1 MDRGRRGSKHH
12 LIACGA
18 GNPLAVALSAANVN
32 DVTQTIDLVDAVP
45 PMRGKRGRP
54 RRRPRRLFGDGAY
67 HLRRD
72 RLALRARSIQAKIP
86 RPGAKHGSGPGRER
100 WVVERTL
107 SWLHQYRRLR
117 IRYERR
123 EDIHEAFLAIGCGL
137 ICFKALVRAEALC

>member
-1 MDRGRRGSKHH
+1 VDRGRRGSKHH
-12 LIACGA
+12 LIACGE
-18 GNPLAVALSAANVN
+18 GNPLAVAVTAANVN
-32 DVTQTIDLVDAVP
+32 DVTQTIDLVDAIPAV
-45 PMRGKRGRP
+45 RGKRGRP
-54 RRRPRRLFGDGAY
+54 RRRPRRLLGDGAY
-67 HLRRD
+67 HSRRD
-72 RLALRARSIQAKIP
+72 RRALRARGIQAKIP
-86 RPGAKHGSGPGRER
+86 RPGGGHGSGLGRER